1 MPELRRPTLVL
12 FSRANPV
19 SAILTKLTAGH
30 MALIYKIVSRAEW
43 EAAAKV
49 GTYNGSQVDMADG
62 FIHFSTGA
70 QMRETAAKHFAGQ
83 PGLVLVS
90 FDDNAFGD
98 KLVYEPSRC
107 SRISMLRWPPAL
119 HLQLFHFRLDLTA
132 SMYSRRML
140 RERSLFSSHPP
151 CPFLR

>member
-90 FDDNAFGD
+90 FDGNAFGD
-98 KLVYEPSRC
+98 KLVYEPSRGG
-107 SRISMLRWPPAL
+107 AL
-119 HLQLFHFRLDLTA
+119 FPHLHAPLAT
-132 SMYSRRML
+132 
-140 RERSLFSSHPP
+140 SLALAVVPLPLGSDGQHIFPEDAA
-151 CPFLR
+151 